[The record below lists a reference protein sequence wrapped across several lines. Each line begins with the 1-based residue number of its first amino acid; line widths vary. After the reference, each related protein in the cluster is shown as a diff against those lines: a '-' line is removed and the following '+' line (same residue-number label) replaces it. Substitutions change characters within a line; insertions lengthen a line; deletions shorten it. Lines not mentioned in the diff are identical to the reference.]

1 MKLQRYLPAVQWLS
15 GYRRQTL
22 GNDLLAALIMT
33 IVLIPQSLAY
43 AMLAGLPAQVGL
55 YASIF
60 PPVLYAIFGSS
71 RTLAVGPVAVT
82 ALMTAGAL
90 GGVVEPGSPEYM
102 AAALLLAVM
111 SGLMLMMMGLLRLGF
126 IANFLSHPVVSGFVS
141 ASGILI
147 VASQLGGLT
156 GVATSGHN
164 LLELGGSLIAGLPT
178 LNLPT
183 LALGVCVLAFLVFAR
198 TRLKALLVTLGM
210 GAAMAGMLVR
220 VAPIVSVVITTVM
233 AWHWQLGDI
242 GVALVGTV
250 PEGLPG
256 LTLPSLDPGHW
267 KDMALSALLISI
279 VSFISSVSVAQTFAA
294 KRRQRIDP
302 DQELIALGA
311 ANLGAGFSGGMPVT
325 GGMSR
330 TVISY
335 DSGAETPAS
344 GVFTA
349 IGLALV
355 TLTLTPAI
363 ASLPTATLAATIMI
377 AAATLVD
384 FPALVRTWHYAK
396 ADFMA
401 MLATIVL
408 TLCHSL
414 DAGLMAGVGLSLALY
429 LYRTSR
435 PHVALVGRVPGTEHF
450 RNVLRHEVET
460 YANLGMLRV
469 DESLYF
475 ANSRFLEEAVL
486 ELVSHYPKMSD
497 LVLVCS
503 GANLIDA
510 SALASL
516 ETIHERLVDA
526 NIKLHLS
533 EVKGPV
539 MDRLQ
544 KTEFLSNLS
553 GRVYLST
560 FQAWCELGHDG

>member
-1 MKLQRYLPAVQWLS
+1 MNLKRYLPALQWLS
-15 GYRRQTL
+15 DYQRSTFA
-22 GNDLLAALIMT
+22 NDLLAGVIMT
-33 IVLIPQSLAY
+33 VVLIPQSLAY
-43 AMLAGLPAQVGL
+43 AMLAGLPAHVGL

-60 PPVLYAIFGSS
+60 PPILYAFFGTS

-82 ALMTAGAL
+82 ALMTAAAL
-90 GGVVEPGSPEYM
+90 GGVVAPGSPEYM

-111 SGLMLMMMGLLRLGF
+111 SGLMLLVMGLLRLGF
-126 IANFLSHPVVSGFVS
+126 VANFLSHPVVSGFVS

-147 VASQLGGLT
+147 VASQLGSLT
-156 GVATSGHN
+156 GIATSGHN
-164 LLELGGSLIAGLPT
+164 LLTLGGSLIAGWAT

-183 LALGVCVLAFLVFAR
+183 LVLGAGVLAFLMFTR
-198 TRLKALLVTLGM
+198 TRLKPLLVAM
-210 GAAMAGMLVR
+210 GLAPALAGMLVR
-220 VAPIVSVVITTVM
+220 VAPVVAVAITT
-233 AWHWQLGDI
+233 ALALTWQLADA
-242 GVALVGTV
+242 GVVLVGSV
-250 PEGLPG
+250 PTGLPG
-256 LTLPSLDPGHW
+256 LTLPSLDPQHW
-267 KDMALSALLISI
+267 KNMALSALLISV

-330 TVISY
+330 TVVSY

-349 IGLALV
+349 AGLALV
-355 TLTLTPAI
+355 TLTLTQAL
-363 ASLPTATLAATIMI
+363 AFLPVATLAAIIMI

-384 FPALVRTWHYAK
+384 VPALVRTWHYAK
-396 ADFMA
+396 ADFVA

-408 TLCHSL
+408 TLGHSL
-414 DAGLMAGVGLSLALY
+414 DAGLVAGVGLSLALY

-450 RNVLRHEVET
+450 RNVLRHQVET
-460 YANLGMLRV
+460 RPTLGMLRV

-486 ELVSHYPKMSD
+486 ELVSRYPEMTD

-516 ETIHERLVDA
+516 EGIHERLADA
-526 NIKLHLS
+526 SIKLHLS

-544 KTEFLSNLS
+544 RTEFLEKLS

-560 FQAWCELGHDG
+560 FQAWCELG